1 MCACV
6 CARACACMCLCPYV
20 SMHVCVCICVCR
32 VSVSTM
38 AHVPLPTGPCH
49 WPLLRHFKDSL
60 GCSFQPGLILTLY
73 FSSLLGVCVFDT
85 IPEAAMSCCNHQKT
99 SLFFWSLTKLLIV
112 WLWKEEFSPDFRIV
126 CFCLTVQKAHPG
138 RELRS

>member
-1 MCACV
+1 MCVVHVPVSVCVHACV
-6 CARACACMCLCPYV
+6 CLYMC
-20 SMHVCVCICVCR
+20 

-49 WPLLRHFKDSL
+49 WP
-60 GCSFQPGLILTLY
+60 GLILTLY
-73 FSSLLGVCVFDT
+73 FASLLGACVFDT
-85 IPEAAMSCCNHQKT
+85 IPEAAMSCCSHQET